1 VPREHRLRR
10 AGTFDGDL
18 RALPRNVQRREREE
32 REGPEPSPT
41 TVESGAATPI
51 NPAAPSS
58 ALVIVTPAAPA
69 PSPSASFEGLDFN
82 NFGAGHPPDTVG
94 DVGPVYYIQSINSSV
109 GIFTKATG
117 VREAAFS
124 LNSLMAQGHFGNLC
138 DTNNFGDPVVLYDTF
153 EDRWVITDFA
163 FTLTGG
169 SVNNPPGAFQC
180 FAVSKSGDPLT
191 GGWNFYSIN
200 ITTGLNDYPK
210 FGVWPDGIYMSA
222 NMFEF
227 AAGGAFQS
235 PRVVAFNKAEMY
247 AGAPNVT
254 VVSFDAPAN
263 DFTLL
268 PSNARLQTGTPPPG
282 TPNYYLSTWRF
293 TNALTIY
300 KFHVDWTHVAL
311 STFTGPDLPI
321 APTAWPN
328 AGVPNAPSL
337 GGNALD
343 VLQIRAMMQNQYS
356 NIDGLESLWATHTVR
371 RANLTGFA
379 APRWYQVD
387 VTGGAVPTIAQAT
400 TWDPDAANVMHRF
413 MPSLALDRAGN
424 MALGYSTSSATTKP
438 AIKYAGRLATDPP
451 ETFSQTEQLLIQGA
465 GTQTGNC
472 GGAPCTRWGDYSAMT
487 LDPDGCTF
495 WYTNMYFQADGL
507 NHNTRIGA
515 FTFPACTTV
524 TQGSLQGTVRDTG
537 GAPLGGAFVALGSR
551 TTTADVNGFY
561 TFLNLPAGT
570 YPSVAASYPGYNP
583 QRFTAIVV
591 SEGAA
596 ATQDFALG
604 AAVDAACF
612 LDTSPVDFRDGAVTN
627 CDVASSPGDVILTK
641 ATVLDQQQ
649 LNNSGTGNGMTATQ
663 WLGQTFIPAI
673 SGPLVRLDLSLFCAT
688 CTGANPPI
696 VVELRTASGGL
707 PTSTVLATT
716 SVPGFSSGAAAFYTA
731 TFASPA
737 AVTAGTQYA
746 YTVHPSANRTGTY
759 AAIFS
764 LTPGAYANGDR
775 VVSTNSGATWV
786 INTTLTPPAGAT
798 IPTARDLSFKSFID
812 SGYSASGTYVSSLK
826 DANPA
831 IGATATWLAITWN
844 ASQPSGTAVA
854 LHAAASDN
862 ASGPFNFV
870 GPDGTTGTSF
880 ASGDSLAQFNG
891 KRYLKYRATLTTTN
905 GAVTPALNDV
915 TICFQDV
922 KAVTALAVDPASGD
936 FGGSTTIS
944 ATLTAGA
951 AGLVGKSIAFF
962 LNGSPV
968 GTAVTNGVGFASVS
982 GVSLAGIDAGTYPG
996 AVTASFAGD
1005 LGYTSSTGSNTL
1017 TVAQLPQAIDFAPLA
1032 DKVATDP
1039 PFTVS
1044 ATGGASGNPVRFS
1057 TDSTACSVSGNTVTL
1072 NAAGS
1077 CAIKADQAGTTN
1089 YSAAPQVTRTFSIAF
1104 ASQTIT
1110 FGALANKTYG
1120 DPDFTVSAT
1129 ASSGLTVSFT
1139 AAGTCSVSGSTVHII
1154 AVGTCDITAS
1164 QGGDARYSPAPSVT
1178 RSFSIGKATGVFTN
1192 LVNPPIV
1199 LSSLITTL
1207 HGRLGPAGLTT
1218 GATVT
1223 VTFASQTRS
1232 ATVAADG
1239 SFSAQFLTLLLPPS
1253 PGLPVTYSF
1262 AGSATVTAASAASV
1276 VPVLYA
1282 QTGNCVG
1289 DPGHVVLPP
1298 LNPNATVQVK
1308 KNSTVPV
1315 RFRVCNAFHLPVGWI
1330 PVVSHFYFMGT
1341 TAGATTP
1348 VSEVTDRPFDFEL
1361 HDLWWEYEL
1370 KTKPLVS
1377 GLTYY
1382 YRILLNDGTVIDFS
1396 FKVKS

>member
-1 VPREHRLRR
+1 M
-10 AGTFDGDL
+10 
-18 RALPRNVQRREREE
+18 
-32 REGPEPSPT
+32 
-41 TVESGAATPI
+41 
-51 NPAAPSS
+51 
-58 ALVIVTPAAPA
+58 
-69 PSPSASFEGLDFN
+69 
-82 NFGAGHPPDTVG
+82 
-94 DVGPVYYIQSINSSV
+94 YY
-109 GIFTKATG
+109 
-117 VREAAFS
+117 
-124 LNSLMAQGHFGNLC
+124 
-138 DTNNFGDPVVLYDTF
+138 
-153 EDRWVITDFA
+153 
-163 FTLTGG
+163 
-169 SVNNPPGAFQC
+169 
-180 FAVSKSGDPLT
+180 
-191 GGWNFYSIN
+191 
-200 ITTGLNDYPK
+200 
-210 FGVWPDGIYMSA
+210 
-222 NMFEF
+222 
-227 AAGGAFQS
+227 
-235 PRVVAFNKAEMY
+235 
-247 AGAPNVT
+247 
-254 VVSFDAPAN
+254 
-263 DFTLL
+263 
-268 PSNARLQTGTPPPG
+268 
-282 TPNYYLSTWRF
+282 
-293 TNALTIY
+293 
-300 KFHVDWTHVAL
+300 
-311 STFTGPDLPI
+311 
-321 APTAWPN
+321 
-328 AGVPNAPSL
+328 
-337 GGNALD
+337 
-343 VLQIRAMMQNQYS
+343 
-356 NIDGLESLWATHTVR
+356 
-371 RANLTGFA
+371 
-379 APRWYQVD
+379 
-387 VTGGAVPTIAQAT
+387 
-400 TWDPDAANVMHRF
+400 
-413 MPSLALDRAGN
+413 
-424 MALGYSTSSATTKP
+424 
-438 AIKYAGRLATDPP
+438 
-451 ETFSQTEQLLIQGA
+451 
-465 GTQTGNC
+465 
-472 GGAPCTRWGDYSAMT
+472 
-487 LDPDGCTF
+487 
-495 WYTNMYFQADGL
+495 QADGL

-515 FTFPACTTV
+515 FTFPACTTI
-524 TQGSLQGTVRDTG
+524 TQGSLQGTVRDSG

-570 YPSVAASYPGYNP
+570 YPSVSASYPGYNT
-583 QRFTAIVV
+583 QTFTAIAV
-591 SEGAA
+591 SEGAT
-596 ATQDFALG
+596 ATQDFALA

-612 LDTSPVDFRDGAVTN
+612 LDTSQVDFRDGAVTN

-641 ATVLDQQQ
+641 AIVLDQQQ
-649 LNNSGTGNGMTATQ
+649 LNNSGTGNGMSATQ
-663 WLGQTFIPAI
+663 WLGQTFVPAI
-673 SGPLVRLDLSLFCAT
+673 SGPLVRLDLSLFCAA
-688 CTGANPPI
+688 CTGPNPAM

-716 SVPGFSSGAAAFYTA
+716 TVPGFSSGAASFYSA

-737 AVTAGTQYA
+737 VVTAGTQYA

-764 LTPGAYANGDR
+764 LTPAAYANGDR

-786 INTTLTPPAGAT
+786 INTTTAPPVGNT
-798 IPTARDLSFKSFID
+798 IPTARDLSFRSFID
-812 SGYSASGTYVSSLK
+812 PGYSASGTYVSSVK

-844 ASQPSGTAVA
+844 ASQPSGTAVT
-854 LHAAASDN
+854 LHVAASDN
-862 ASGPFNFV
+862 ALGPFNFV

-915 TICFQDV
+915 SICFQDV
-922 KAVTALAVDPASGD
+922 KAVTALAVDPSSGD
-936 FGGSTTIS
+936 YGGSTTIS
-944 ATLTAGA
+944 ATLTAGGT
-951 AGLVGKSIAFF
+951 GLVGKSIAFF

-982 GVSLAGIDAGTYPG
+982 GVSLAGINAGSYPG
-996 AVTASFAGD
+996 AVSATFAGD
-1005 LGYTSSTGSNTL
+1005 LGYGSSSGSNTL

-1044 ATGGASGNPVRFS
+1044 ATGGASGNAVTFS

-1077 CAIKADQAGTTN
+1077 CAIKADQAGNIN
-1089 YSAAPQVTRTFSIAF
+1089 YSDAPQVTRTFSIAF

-1129 ASSGLTVSFT
+1129 ASSGLAVSFA

-1192 LVNPPIV
+1192 LVNPPV
-1199 LSSLITTL
+1199 LLSSLFTTL
-1207 HGRLGPAGLTT
+1207 TGRLGPAGLTT

-1223 VTFASQTRS
+1223 VNFASQTRS

-1239 SFSAQFLTLLLPPS
+1239 SFSAQFLTLFLPPS
-1253 PGLPVTYSF
+1253 PGLPVTYTF

-1282 QTGNCVG
+1282 QAGNCAG

-1330 PVVSHFYFMGT
+1330 PVVSHFYFMGN

-1348 VSEVTDRPFDFEL
+1348 VSEVTDHPFEFEV

-1370 KTKPLVS
+1370 KTKTLVS

-1382 YRILLNDGTVIDFS
+1382 YRILLNDGTTIDFS
-1396 FKVKS
+1396 FKVK